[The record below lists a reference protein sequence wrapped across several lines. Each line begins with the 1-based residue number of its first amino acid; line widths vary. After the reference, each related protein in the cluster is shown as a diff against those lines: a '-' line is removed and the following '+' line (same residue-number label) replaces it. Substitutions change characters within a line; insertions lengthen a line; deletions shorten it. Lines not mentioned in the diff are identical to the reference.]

1 LAPEQD
7 FLIRSLAGHIVA
19 GVASDE
25 EIDALKKFSD
35 SLKLEG

>member
-1 LAPEQD
+1 LPPEQD

-19 GVASDE
+19 GVASE
-25 EIDALKKFSD
+25 EETEAFKKFSD